1 MAGTADRLL
10 RLLGL
15 LQQRSTWAGP
25 ELAERLQV
33 TERTVRRDIGK
44 LRDLGYRIDSAPGT
58 TGGYE
63 LGVGPSMP
71 PLLLDD
77 DEATAIAIALGVSA
91 GGGVP
96 GIEEPALAALTKIE
110 RVLPTR
116 LRGRVHAV
124 RTATTSLH
132 TGDTADA
139 VDASVLVTIA
149 QAATDRERL
158 RIEYVDRAGHA
169 TDRRVDPFRLVGTGR
184 RWYLVA
190 WDVDRRAWR
199 TLRADRIGNV
209 HRTGHRFELVD
220 PPDPVDLVSR
230 ASGVA
235 PYRFS
240 ARVVVGASVERVRA
254 MVPPTVGVVE
264 PHPDGALL
272 TVGGDDLAAMAGHLV
287 ALGVPVEVL
296 EPPDL
301 RAHLREVGARLVA
314 AHRQTRRR
322 IR

>member
-10 RLLGL
+10 RLLAL
-15 LQQRSTWAGP
+15 LQQRTSWRGP
-25 ELAERLQV
+25 ELADRLRV

-44 LRDLGYRIDSAPGT
+44 LRDLGYRIDSAPGVD
-58 TGGYE
+58 GGYE

-96 GIEEPALAALTKIE
+96 GIEEPALAALAKIE

-124 RTATTSLH
+124 RSATTSIA
-132 TGDTADA
+132 TGDDVGPAI
-139 VDASVLVTIA
+139 LVALA
-149 QAATDRERL
+149 QAATDRERV
-158 RIEYVDRAGHA
+158 RITYVDREARA
-169 TDRRVDPFRLVGTGR
+169 TDRRLDPFRLVSTGR

-190 WDVDRRAWR
+190 WDVDRQAWR
-199 TLRADRIGNV
+199 TFRADRIGEV

-220 PPDPVDLVSR
+220 PPDAADLVSR

-235 PYRFS
+235 PYRFT
-240 ARVVVGASVERVRA
+240 ARVVVHAPVEQVRA
-254 MVPPTVGVVE
+254 RVPSTVGVVE

-272 TVGGDDLAAMAGHLV
+272 TVGADELPSLAGHLV
-287 ALGVPVEVL
+287 ALGVPVEAL
-296 EPPDL
+296 EPAEL
-301 RAHLREVGARLVA
+301 RTHLRDVGARLTA
-314 AHRQTRRR
+314 AHRPPGRRVR
-322 IR
+322 